1 MTTFGFFFER
11 GVSKEQNVK
20 LGCQSLPK
28 AKTQKSKVSEEQDK
42 SKMQQKKNDVQ
53 NKINQKTSLMIK
65 AMRLNPKIYLNNVSR
80 YNLFVSNGMY
90 DEEHIEFV

>member
-1 MTTFGFFFER
+1 M
-11 GVSKEQNVK
+11 SKEQNVK

-42 SKMQQKKNDVQ
+42 SKTKKKNDVQ

-90 DEEHIEFV
+90 DEERLEFV

>member
-1 MTTFGFFFER
+1 M
-11 GVSKEQNVK
+11 
-20 LGCQSLPK
+20 
-28 AKTQKSKVSEEQDK
+28 
-42 SKMQQKKNDVQ
+42 Q

-90 DEEHIEFV
+90 DEERLEFV

>member
-1 MTTFGFFFER
+1 VR
-11 GVSKEQNVK
+11 NKIS
-20 LGCQSLPK
+20 
-28 AKTQKSKVSEEQDK
+28 QKRK
-42 SKMQQKKNDVQ
+42 KKNDVQ

-90 DEEHIEFV
+90 DEERLEFV